1 MLLDAVDEVFKES
14 PKITAG
20 VTLTVVFVVAGLAFR
35 SLLIPLRLLWTV
47 MVTLLIVRF
56 IKPSADSFQPHSS

>member
-35 SLLIPLRLLWTV
+35 SLLIPLRLC
-47 MVTLLIVRF
+47 
-56 IKPSADSFQPHSS
+56 SQPLQHLDLRR